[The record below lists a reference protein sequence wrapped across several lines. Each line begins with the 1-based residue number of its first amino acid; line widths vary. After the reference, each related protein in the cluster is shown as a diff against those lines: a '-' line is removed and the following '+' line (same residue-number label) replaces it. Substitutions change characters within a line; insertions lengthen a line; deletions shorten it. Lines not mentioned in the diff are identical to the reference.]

1 MQRFWF
7 ILLFILAGCNRN
19 TNEALPT
26 VAEPGALATALI
38 LTEFAPPAGYGTIS
52 FPDIDANVETLS
64 GWRAE
69 MFFSFNGVYA
79 RTPRTAAAS
88 TQATVYYNQVGTAR
102 RVVAVVDT
110 DLEEASEPIQ
120 YEGVRLGP
128 DVFLVRSERCVDASD
143 EDAAFLA
150 DLSARELIGGIQ
162 NAQVQPRIE
171 TINGEEVWL
180 YSFRAED
187 LILPNVQLAA
197 DSRILSMTGELWFSP
212 LRDVVIRFYVNLQV
226 ENVLLFNQTLP
237 VSGEVLLRY
246 DLFEIGTVPNITQP
260 NGC

>member
-7 ILLFILAGCNRN
+7 ILLLILVGCNRN

-26 VAEPGALATALI
+26 VAEPSALATALI
-38 LTEFAPPAGYGTIS
+38 LTEFAPPAGYDTIS
-52 FPDIDANVETLS
+52 FPNIDANVETLS
-64 GWRAE
+64 GWRTE
-69 MFFSFNGVYA
+69 MLFSFNGVYA
-79 RTPRTAAAS
+79 RTPRTAGAS
-88 TQATVYYNQVGTAR
+88 TQASVYYDQVGNAR
-102 RVVAVVDT
+102 RVLAIVDT
-110 DLEEASEPIQ
+110 DLEEESEPIH

-128 DVFLVRSERCVDASD
+128 DVFLVRSARCIQASE

-171 TINGEEVWL
+171 TINGERVWL
-180 YSFRAED
+180 YKFAAED
-187 LILPNVQLAA
+187 LRMPNLQFPA

-212 LRDVVIRFYVNLQV
+212 TRNTVIRFYVTLQV
-226 ENVLLFNQTLP
+226 ENALLFNQILP
-237 VSGEVLLRY
+237 VNGEVLLRY
-246 DLFEIGTVPNITQP
+246 DLFEIGIVPNITVP